1 MHLTSFSFKLKIC
14 KGKRIK
20 NGSIINPTLTRLG
33 CIELD
38 FLGDFLGHGWL
49 DLGVFGCFFWLSFS
63 FLHVNIIHIYI
74 KKKNPTLP
82 TNSSLSCV
90 FRLIWIWVLYYYYYF
105 FLYFLL
111 FFFFWNVV
119 FQDRTFSSQ
128 TRLKQGFMSNIYL
141 TIFPKT
147 KIKFLYCWC
156 TIFTTNDN

>member
-20 NGSIINPTLTRLG
+20 NGSIISPTLTRLG

-90 FRLIWIWVLYYYYYF
+90 FRLIWIWVLYYYYF
-105 FLYFLL
+105 FL
-111 FFFFWNVV
+111 FFFCF
-119 FQDRTFSSQ
+119 FF
-128 TRLKQGFMSNIYL
+128 LECC
-141 TIFPKT
+141 FPRSHLFFTNKT
-147 KIKFLYCWC
+147 KTRVYEQYLFDHISK
-156 TIFTTNDN
+156 NQN